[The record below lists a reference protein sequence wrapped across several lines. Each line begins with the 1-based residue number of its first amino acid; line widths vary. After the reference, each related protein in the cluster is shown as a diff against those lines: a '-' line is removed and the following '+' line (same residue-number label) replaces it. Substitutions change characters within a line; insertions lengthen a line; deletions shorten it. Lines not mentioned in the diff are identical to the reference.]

1 MIDLIT
7 RSILH
12 PIDYL
17 GVLKNTTLTLS
28 DYRIEEDGIHSLI
41 FTSPKPLHWRAGQH
55 GLFSLV
61 TDTSNKKEYRAFS
74 IASAPHEKVIR
85 IGTKI
90 PTEPS
95 DFKKQLLALKAH
107 DTIRV
112 CGPFGEFHTK
122 PNMKQIIGI
131 AGGIGITPFRS
142 IIADMNFKKDSTPTT
157 LIYSTS
163 WRHTYKSEF
172 DEWKKLNP
180 NLTIIYA
187 NTTEQ
192 VRSELEKLIEVHKN
206 KAHYFISGSPMM
218 ITAIS
223 DTCKKN
229 GINSKNIIND
239 PFKGY

>member
-1 MIDLIT
+1 MLDLIT

-12 PIDYL
+12 PIDYF
-17 GVLKNTTLTLS
+17 GILKNTTLTLS
-28 DYRIEEDGIHSLI
+28 DYRIEENGIHSLI

-61 TDTSNKKEYRAFS
+61 TDVSNKKEYRAFS

-90 PTEPS
+90 PPEPS
-95 DFKKQLLALKAH
+95 DFKKQLLSLKAH
-107 DTIRV
+107 DTIKM
-112 CGPFGEFHTK
+112 CGPFGEFHIQ
-122 PNMKQIIGI
+122 PNAKQIIGI

-142 IIADMNFKKDSTPTT
+142 IIADMNFKKDSTPIT
-157 LIYSTS
+157 LIYSSTGLY
-163 WRHTYKSEF
+163 TYKSEF
-172 DEWKKLNP
+172 DEWKKQNP
-180 NLTIIYA
+180 NLTIIYT

-192 VRSELEKLIEVHKN
+192 VHSELKKLIKFHKN
-206 KAHYFISGSPMM
+206 EAHYFVSGSPMM

-223 DTCKKN
+223 DLCKKN
-229 GINSKNIIND
+229 GISPKHIIND